1 MAVDVIETNLDGTGL
16 SIGVVVSRFNEYAGK
31 ELYAACLA
39 ELKRLGVMEEDIT
52 YVTVPG
58 ALEIPF
64 ALSRLADTG
73 DYDALIALGA
83 VIRGETYHFEIVSD
97 RSSEGIERVSYH
109 FDIPVANGVLTC
121 ENDEQ
126 CKARTAMKGKDCAQ
140 CAVEMARLA
149 EKFPSDFADYDEDD
163 DNDR

>member
-1 MAVDVIETNLDGTGL
+1 MRYFLKL
-16 SIGVVVSRFNEYAGK
+16 
-31 ELYAACLA
+31 ELCQSWQSTL
-39 ELKRLGVMEEDIT
+39 LNRIW
-52 YVTVPG
+52 TVRIFRSG
-58 ALEIPF
+58 SLEIPF
-64 ALSRLADTG
+64 ALSRLAETG

-97 RSSEGIERVSYH
+97 RSSEGIARVTADYG
-109 FDIPVANGVLTC
+109 IPVANGVLTC

-149 EKFPSDFADYDEDD
+149 EQFPMDFPEDYEE
-163 DNDR
+163 NDHE

>member
-97 RSSEGIERVSYH
+97 RSSEGIERVSYD

-121 ENDEQ
+121 ENDE
-126 CKARTAMKGKDCAQ
+126 GKDCAQ

>member
-73 DYDALIALGA
+73 DYDALIG
-83 VIRGETYHFEIVSD
+83 
-97 RSSEGIERVSYH
+97 
-109 FDIPVANGVLTC
+109 
-121 ENDEQ
+121 
-126 CKARTAMKGKDCAQ
+126 MDCAQ